1 MLMAKRETQPIGG
14 PFGVSLEFLCDLCF
28 DLFSRFLLLREN
40 EHRTESTKA
49 AKTYNILSG

>member
-1 MLMAKRETQPIGG
+1 MAKRETQPIGG